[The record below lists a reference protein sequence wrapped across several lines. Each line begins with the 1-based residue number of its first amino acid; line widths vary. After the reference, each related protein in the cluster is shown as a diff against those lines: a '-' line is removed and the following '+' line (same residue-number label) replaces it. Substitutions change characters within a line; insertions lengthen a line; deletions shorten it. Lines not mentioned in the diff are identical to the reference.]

1 MKRQGWFGRHIRQIN
16 RLLLI
21 GIVLANGY
29 VIVTPFVPQVKYQV
43 ATVFSEPQK
52 IDTPEARTEIS
63 RDTDHVVIPKINLDE
78 KIWFGDNEKLVNK
91 GVWHIPRSST
101 PDQGSNT
108 VLVGHRFSYKDA
120 AVFYHLDKLNAGDLI
135 AVAYQ
140 GKLYTYKVRE
150 KKIVQ
155 PTEVSVED
163 PTDEDIL
170 TLYTC
175 HPLWSV
181 RERLVI
187 KADLEAVE

>member
-1 MKRQGWFGRHIRQIN
+1 MKRSWFRQHVRQIN
-16 RLLLI
+16 WLLLA

-29 VIVTPFVPQVKYQV
+29 VILTPFVPQVTYQV

-52 IDTPEARTEIS
+52 VNTPEARAEIS
-63 RDTDHVVIPKINLDE
+63 RDTDHVVIPKIGLDE

-91 GVWHIPRSST
+91 GVWHIPHSST

-120 AVFYHLDKLNAGDLI
+120 AVFYHLDKLEAGDPI
-135 AVAYQ
+135 VVAYQ
-140 GKLYTYKVRE
+140 GKLYAYKVNGKR
-150 KKIVQ
+150 IVK

-163 PTDEDIL
+163 PSEIEKL

-175 HPLWSV
+175 HPLWST

-187 KADLEAVE
+187 TADLEAVE